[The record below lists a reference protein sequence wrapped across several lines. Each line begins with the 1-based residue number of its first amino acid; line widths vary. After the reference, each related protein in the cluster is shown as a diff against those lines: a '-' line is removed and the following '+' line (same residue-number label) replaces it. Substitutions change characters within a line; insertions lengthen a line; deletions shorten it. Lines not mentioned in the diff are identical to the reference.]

1 MTIWSI
7 PLRGIRGKKPRDY
20 LSEQFD
26 KLFNKKS
33 RPHWKKE
40 YVHDSLPIIDGLAI
54 EEVEIPY
61 HKGISIIRYEYK
73 GEDLSSKLS
82 QNDNF
87 RHMIPHLGTIFS
99 EIVIDDSFW
108 KYPYMPDYPN
118 HNDFEKYQ
126 TVIMQSACLIT
137 ALRLIDYNR
146 CIAPFLLKNST
157 LNGLGSCK
165 EKTVEVLLNHPFQ
178 IPMAVFKPGR
188 SKARLSSKEME
199 WIGKA
204 MITMNHL
211 FYEEQNDFTTTLEA
225 MSYYYADLPPRPK
238 MMMIWSAIEDL
249 LRPKGSIRFGVRK
262 RFAMILGK
270 TDTEMKIIHDMVDE
284 LYYKRNSAT
293 HGRRFTWSH
302 GIEDMAKNE
311 NAQNDMNALVESYQL
326 LCDLF
331 FQIIDRGRRY
341 TDEELLQMDDE
352 YEVRF
357 PSKQSE
363 K

>member
-7 PLRGIRGKKPRDY
+7 PLRGIRGKKPRNY
-20 LSEQFD
+20 LSEQID

-40 YVHDSLPIIDGLAI
+40 YVHDSLPIIDRLAI

-157 LNGLGSCK
+157 LNGLGICK

-188 SKARLSSKEME
+188 SKARLSSKEIE

-204 MITMNHL
+204 MFTMNHL
-211 FYEEQNDFTTTLEA
+211 FHEEQNDFTTAVNA
-225 MSYYYADLPPRPK
+225 MAYYYADLPARPK

-270 TDTEMKIIHDMVDE
+270 TDTEMKIIHDLVDE

>member
-20 LSEQFD
+20 LSEQTD
-26 KLFNKKS
+26 KLFKKKS
-33 RPHWKKE
+33 RPYWKKE
-40 YVHDSLPIIDGLAI
+40 YVHDSLPIIDGLVL
-54 EEVEIPY
+54 EKVEIPY

-82 QNDNF
+82 QKDNF
-87 RHMIPHLGTIFS
+87 HHMMPHLGTIFS

-108 KYPYMPDYPN
+108 KHPYMPDYPN
-118 HNDFEKYQ
+118 DNDFEKYQ

-146 CIAPFLLKNST
+146 CFAPFLLKNST

-165 EKTVEVLLNHPFQ
+165 ERTVEVLLNHPFQ
-178 IPMAVFKPGR
+178 IPMAAFKPGR

-211 FYEEQNDFTTTLEA
+211 FHEEQNDFTTTMNA

-238 MMMIWSAIEDL
+238 MMLIWSAIEDL
-249 LRPKGSIRFGVRK
+249 LRPKGSIRFGVKK

-270 TDTEMKIIHDMVDE
+270 NDNERKEIHDQVDE

-293 HGRRFTWSH
+293 HGRRFTWAH
-302 GIEDMAKNE
+302 GIEDVARNE
-311 NAQNDMNALVESYQL
+311 NFQNDMIALIESYQL

-331 FQIIDRGRRY
+331 FQIIDRGGRY

-352 YEVRF
+352 YEVKF
-357 PSKQSE
+357 PSKKSE